1 MTKTFDTI
9 GGSSQFMIGLAVGV
23 WLVLILVII
32 FSASR
37 PHYSEVEKQGYYEH
51 GQWIQYKDGYY
62 ILDVPEYAHI
72 RSIHP
77 IRRYST
83 MLNEKGKEIG
93 VYDEFTGKAIFSAPE
108 EK

>member
-32 FSASR
+32 FSAKASR
-37 PHYSEVEKQGYYEH
+37 PHYSEVEELREDNKVLRMQRAVLLELGNRAVKQTEEA
-51 GQWIQYKDGYY
+51 
-62 ILDVPEYAHI
+62 LA
-72 RSIHP
+72 
-77 IRRYST
+77 
-83 MLNEKGKEIG
+83 LC
-93 VYDEFTGKAIFSAPE
+93 APE